1 MPSGAVPG
9 APRRIAGGA
18 VALGRHTTLGTVR
31 AGASAP
37 PVIECLGRTRS
48 GVPARLLL
56 ARQRRQR
63 LQLVGGIG
71 GLPLLSKFALALRC
85 AAIRFRGIRSA
96 CTESGVGELNI
107 AQTGS
112 AIPVKWQLFYPVLPR
127 LGFNGAPVTNL
138 NFPPLGYLSG
148 FAVPG
153 CAAGNGDDTTPNTIP
168 IDTSTN
174 RGPFF
179 MAEEELC
186 EDARACY

>member
-1 MPSGAVPG
+1 MPITICGA
-9 APRRIAGGA
+9 AGGPCFRA
-18 VALGRHTTLGTVR
+18 QSVALNGGLLAELSPLAGTLIPWGP
-31 AGASAP
+31 SAP
-37 PVIECLGRTRS
+37 E
-48 GVPARLLL
+48 
-56 ARQRRQR
+56 
-63 LQLVGGIG
+63 
-71 GLPLLSKFALALRC
+71 PLLRRSSNAWVAFGVGFQPDCCSRGSGGSGFALALRC

-96 CTESGVGELNI
+96 CTESDVGELDI

-127 LGFNGAPVTNL
+127 LGFNGGPVTNL
-138 NFPPLGYLSG
+138 NFPPLGYLSV

-153 CAAGNGDDTTPNTIP
+153 CAAGNVDDTTPNTIP